1 MLKNI
6 EKKLNKLGVAYDV
19 IENQIVVYS
28 EFGNQEL
35 KIMKNDAN
43 TIFIYNDAIHN
54 AANSMIVEPENVEF
68 KLSYCI
74 DEPILNIVASFHK
87 FEFGSVMVKED

>member
-6 EKKLNKLGVAYDV
+6 EKKLNKLGVVYDV
-19 IENQIVVYS
+19 IEGQIVIYS

-35 KIMKNDAN
+35 KIIENDAN
-43 TIFIYNDAIHN
+43 TVFIYNDAIHN

-68 KLSYCI
+68 SISYCI

-87 FEFGSVMVKED
+87 FEFGSVIVKED